1 MADETPEFQ
10 VETHVVFDR
19 QVLFDLHT
27 SPVMLDMYDHWAGL
41 RRGGAIPMRAALDPV
56 DLPRMMLPNLALV
69 DVEAEPLDFRYRLVG
84 TALVEWFGHDPT
96 GRLVAEGTAFGES
109 DMVLHNYR
117 TVAAHR
123 LPIAVP
129 KPSGH
134 HATHG
139 DQIDKSVMMFPLTRT
154 GTTVDVILACVEP
167 GFMDGLQQMR
177 RRNSLYRD

>member
-1 MADETPEFQ
+1 MGAKGHRSFTW
-10 VETHVVFDR
+10 
-19 QVLFDLHT
+19 VL
-27 SPVMLDMYDHWAGL
+27 SPFWYCVCLFEMVRILST
-41 RRGGAIPMRAALDPV
+41 
-56 DLPRMMLPNLALV
+56 LPNVFKAITIKGVYGREMFETWYKMAAMLQSGL
-69 DVEAEPLDFRYRLVG
+69 DVTPII
-84 TALVEWFGHDPT
+84 T
-96 GRLVAEGTAFGES
+96 
-109 DMVLHNYR
+109 
-117 TVAAHR
+117 HR

-177 RRNSLYRD
+177 HRNSLYRD